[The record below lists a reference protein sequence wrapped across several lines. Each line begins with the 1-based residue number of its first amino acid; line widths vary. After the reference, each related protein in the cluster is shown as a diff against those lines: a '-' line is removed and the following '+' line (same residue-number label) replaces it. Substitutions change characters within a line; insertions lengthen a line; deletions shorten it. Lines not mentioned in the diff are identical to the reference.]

1 MAERPEQIPE
11 GPNKAFT
18 LCKSPIQVAQ
28 ALFEIQRPQYEGI
41 AGAALLFK
49 VTAAGSGTTPP
60 GLSPLCACC
69 GQKAI
74 DFGEAHFGNY
84 QALLSK
90 IIKIAGRVDML
101 NHMSGSRGDTPLMK
115 ACAVGNDLIVRML
128 LAQGVRD
135 PHLGFIIPPF

>member
-1 MAERPEQIPE
+1 M
-11 GPNKAFT
+11 AFT
-18 LCKSPIQVAQ
+18 YCKSPIQVAQ
-28 ALFEIQRPQYEGI
+28 ALFEIQDDRYSGD
-41 AGAALLFK
+41 AGAAQLFT
-49 VTAAGSGTTPP
+49 VTAGSGTTPP

-74 DFGEAHFGNY
+74 KWGEPHFGNY
-84 QALLSK
+84 QTLLSM

-115 ACAVGNDLIVRML
+115 ACVAGNNLLVKLL
-128 LAQGVRD
+128 LAHGARD